1 MITAQEKGY
10 LITYNVEDKQWVYVD
25 TNEPTKDNPRPCKRC
40 GKLSTQEGYDSCL
53 GKLPGV
59 INACCGHGSEEG
71 YIMFENGVIIRSYFK
86 VERKEVK
93 IK

>member
-40 GKLSTQEGYDSCL
+40 GKLSTQEGY
-53 GKLPGV
+53 
-59 INACCGHGSEEG
+59 
-71 YIMFENGVIIRSYFK
+71 IMFENGVTIRGYFK
-86 VERKEVK
+86 VERRLE
-93 IK
+93 